1 MKYAGA
7 SAGKRPSDF
16 DPEQLRQGAWVE
28 LEHTCARR
36 ERCSARSKKLAQ
48 RIAMDHLTEDSQYYR
63 KLAKIHLDGIEIK
76 STKKALRYGSAA
88 LAMVGFLRNDQGLNL
103 VAYLIF
109 GLSFIPRRR

>member
-28 LEHTCARR
+28 LEHTCALRKQCGVRSRR
-36 ERCSARSKKLAQ
+36 LAQ
-48 RIAMDHLTEDSQYYR
+48 RIAMDHLTEDPQYYR

-76 STKKALRYGSAA
+76 STKKALRYGSLVLAA
-88 LAMVGFLRNDQGLNL
+88 VSFVRNDQPLGL
-103 VAYLIF
+103 VSYLLF
-109 GLSFIPRRR
+109 GLSYIPRGR